1 LIAEGSL
8 IMTQRK
14 GNPVIAVDPILAQP
28 LVLEELVG
36 ICHVVRLTIPIV
48 FASQPL
54 KVTVL
59 ASLEVRLVEG

>member
-1 LIAEGSL
+1 
-8 IMTQRK
+8 MQRK
-14 GNPVIAVDPILAQP
+14 SNLAIAVDSILALP

-59 ASLEVRLVEG
+59 ASLEARLVQG